1 MSEIQAG
8 PSIKNI
14 QMLEGN
20 AKNAPFNIGVYPNSE
35 NISPPVKKEKTRVVE
50 QATRTQVNIDL
61 LKKWHDKQN
70 EILDGIEHMRIRAFF
85 NKQQIEQGAIL
96 DIEV

>member
-1 MSEIQAG
+1 MSEIPA
-8 PSIKNI
+8 SSAIKNI
-14 QMLEGN
+14 RMLEGN

-35 NISPPVKKEKTRVVE
+35 NILPPLKKEKTRVVE
-50 QATRTQVNIDL
+50 PSTRTQVNLDM
-61 LKKWHDKQN
+61 LKKWHEQQN
-70 EILDGIEHMRIRAFF
+70 KILSDIEDLRLKSFF